1 MLIIIIPVL
10 AEIGC
15 KGSEKIFE
23 SQHFLPLQS
32 SSERLLGLSEFSH
45 AEFVQKGMEFR
56 PVIQMAKVA
65 KFVKYDVIAKLRRHL
80 HQMQI
85 QIDVSL

>member
-23 SQHFLPLQS
+23 SQHFLALQS
-32 SSERLLGLSEFSH
+32 SSERLLRLSEFGH
-45 AEFVQKGMEFR
+45 AEFIQEGMKLR
-56 PVIQMAKVA
+56 TVIQMAKVA
-65 KFVKYDVIAKLRRHL
+65 KLVKDDVIAKLRRHL

-85 QIDVSL
+85 QIDVPL